1 MNSLQDYLQQDFKTQ
16 YETWE
21 ELLKTELK
29 IQDVS
34 PITSK
39 KTHEGPWPT
48 LGLEALTHLLPVT
61 EIWKKAS
68 QTYIQTPSAATLAED
83 LDQGVRL
90 FFFGDK
96 SLTAQ
101 VISQLES
108 HPKREEVVLVAP
120 GENELTSSKI
130 KLITQVVSGRDVH
143 HQGGSNVQELGLLAL
158 NLVESLSSAQE
169 LQVGIYLDSAIFK
182 NIAKIRAAK
191 LITQKILEES
201 ALQKTVLYLGLTSYR
216 EWTLY
221 ERYSNMLRNS
231 ASVASGYL
239 GGADFVQSSGYLS
252 AHYLEIASFASEEEE
267 RSLRMS
273 RNTSHILAL
282 ESMLG
287 VVEDP
292 AFGSYHL
299 EALTEEYA
307 RRGWE
312 YMQKLLAFPAN
323 QRAGVIAEDARLVR
337 EKRDALLET
346 RKQIIA
352 GMNEYPDAKEV
363 LNLSHPPKKSF
374 YRVAQRFEDLR
385 LSMERASKRPQVYL
399 AIYGSYAALNARVNF
414 ARNTF
419 ELLGLEVVEGEA
431 LSGAD
436 SFRKQ
441 LAQRS
446 EEIIVVC
453 SSDEGYG
460 ELGELSAPSVERFVA
475 GKVKVPGFENI
486 FAGQNVLEIL
496 SRLVS
501 KWGQA

>member
-1 MNSLQDYLQQDFKTQ
+1 MNSLKDYLQQDFKTQ

-34 PITSK
+34 PIITK

-48 LGLEALTHLLPVT
+48 LGLTAPTHLLSVT
-61 EIWKKAS
+61 ESWKKAS
-68 QTYIQTPSAATLAED
+68 QTYIQAPSHEMVLED
-83 LDQGVRL
+83 LEHGVRL
-90 FFFGDK
+90 FFFAPGT
-96 SLTAQ
+96 LTAAI
-101 VISQLES
+101 ISQLES
-108 HPKREEVVLVAP
+108 HPKSAEVVVVFL
-120 GENELTSSKI
+120 EESQLTSMKLKI
-130 KLITQVVSGRDVH
+130 ITQVVSGREAH
-143 HQGGSNVQELGLLAL
+143 HLGGSNVQELGLLAL
-158 NLVESLSSAQE
+158 NLIESLNSASE
-169 LQVGIYLDSAIFK
+169 LHIGVYLDSAIFK

-191 LITQKILEES
+191 LITQKILAES
-201 ALQKTVLYLGLTSYR
+201 AVQRPVLYLGLTSYR

-239 GGADFVQSSGYLS
+239 GGADLVQSSGYLS
-252 AHYLEIASFASEEEE
+252 VHHLEIPSYTSEEEE

-299 EALTEEYA
+299 ETLTEEYA
-307 RRGWE
+307 SQGWE
-312 YMQKLLAFPAN
+312 YMQKLLKLSP
-323 QRAGVIAEDARLVR
+323 QERAQVIEADARLVR
-337 EKRDALLET
+337 EKRDGLVET

-363 LNLSHPPKKSF
+363 LGLTELRKKSF

-385 LSMERASKRPQVYL
+385 LSMERATTKPKVYI
-399 AIYGSYAALNARVNF
+399 AIYGSYAALNARINF
-414 ARNTF
+414 VRNTF
-419 ELLGLEVVEGEA
+419 ELLGLSVVEGEA
-431 LSGAD
+431 FSNSD
-436 SFRKQ
+436 SFRQHLLK
-441 LAQRS
+441 RT
-446 EEIIVVC
+446 EEIVVIC
-453 SSDEGYG
+453 SSDDGYG
-460 ELGELSAPSVERFVA
+460 ELGELEVKSSEKFVA
-475 GKVKVPGFENI
+475 GKVKVPGLDNI
-486 FAGQNVLEIL
+486 YAGQNVLEVL
-496 SRLVS
+496 SRIVS